1 MATDFS
7 DQVIAVTGAAG
18 GIGQA
23 ICRRLADD
31 GATVYALDTHAG
43 VHGIPVE
50 IDVTSAESLGAA
62 RDRVLAE
69 AGKVDGVVAAAG
81 IVEDDVAAEQMS
93 AGQFRAVIEVNLVG
107 VFLTCQAFGQPMLRA
122 GSGSV
127 VAISS
132 MSGNHVV
139 NTPQDQCAYNASKA
153 GVSALVRSLAAEW
166 GPRGVRVNAI
176 APGYVDTP
184 LLAAKK
190 HQFAQWLQA
199 TPAGRMARPE
209 EVAATAAFLLGDES
223 AFYCGSEL
231 LMDGGYSLR

>member
-1 MATDFS
+1 MRADFS
-7 DQVIAVTGAAG
+7 GKVIAVTGAAG
-18 GIGQA
+18 GIGRA
-23 ICRRLADD
+23 ICRRLVDD
-31 GATVYALDTHAG
+31 GATVYALDTRPG
-43 VHGIPVE
+43 EHGIAVD
-50 IDVTSAESLGAA
+50 IDVTSADSLAAA
-62 RDRVLAE
+62 RDRVLTE

-81 IVEDDVAAEQMS
+81 IVEDDVAAEVMP
-93 AGQFRAVIEVNLVG
+93 AEQFRTVLEVNLVG
-107 VFLTCQAFGQPMLRA
+107 VFLTCQAFGQPMLDA
-122 GSGSV
+122 GRGSA

-199 TPAGRMARPE
+199 TPAGRMAQPE
-209 EVAATAAFLLGDES
+209 EVAATAAFLLGEES
-223 AFYCGSEL
+223 GFYCGSEL